1 MQLLLGNAV
10 GSLRIQER
18 KIIITHT
25 HPAKGTN
32 CSSYP
37 SYAFFLLEKSLNWG
51 WRELQEVLENYT
63 AQVTRIH
70 VCCWDRW
77 KGGDSLPFLTH
88 FCWPWVQPKGCWGV
102 VWELSQESLLMS
114 SLCYLFLY
122 SYLIPTIG
130 RKLGP
135 WEVKLQK
142 WHPGRKPTWGVS
154 SLTVQGTFH
163 RPVCILVVMLLWTD
177 QVSYFAYIMYPSL
190 LWPTQVSGRSGRR
203 VTSPTVQRCSA
214 LWLCL
219 TNLDRTAPKLD
230 KPTEG
235 EQINQRKSD
244 LCFPDPTSEF
254 P

>member
-88 FCWPWVQPKGCWGV
+88 FCWPWVQAKGCWGV

-122 SYLIPTIG
+122 SFLIPTIG

-135 WEVKLQK
+135 EKLNFK
-142 WHPGRKPTWGVS
+142 N
-154 SLTVQGTFH
+154 GT
-163 RPVCILVVMLLWTD
+163 L
-177 QVSYFAYIMYPSL
+177 AE
-190 LWPTQVSGRSGRR
+190 
-203 VTSPTVQRCSA
+203 SPREASH
-214 LWLCL
+214 LWLFRVRSTDLFVYWLWCCSEQTKCHILL
-219 TNLDRTAPKLD
+219 TSCTHLFCDQHRFQGGVGDESPPQQCRGALLCD
-230 KPTEG
+230 YAL
-235 EQINQRKSD
+235 QI
-244 LCFPDPTSEF
+244 
-254 P
+254 